1 MTELDEIKE
10 MLSNHENR
18 ISKLE
23 NKKGVKKTARSQ
35 PPMDDVIE
43 SLNDLIDNSYFDRPR
58 RYKDIIK
65 QLKTNATFS
74 KNGKYKTALSEL
86 VKNKRLKRKQVEH
99 QWEYS
104 KNDR

>member
-1 MTELDEIKE
+1 MTELDEIKK
-10 MLSNHENR
+10 MLNNHENR
-18 ISKLE
+18 ISNLE
-23 NKKGVKKTARSQ
+23 SKKGVKKTAKSQ
-35 PPMDDVIE
+35 LPMDDPIE
-43 SLNDLIDNSYFDRPR
+43 SLNDLIDSSYFDSSR

-74 KNGKYKTALSEL
+74 KNGKYKTALEKL
-86 VKNKRLKRKQVEH
+86 VKNKRLERKQVEH